1 MRAIPEGEKVVG
13 ERQGRREDFRRQ
25 FASETQPILAE
36 CITRAGRFRAQVINL
51 SARGVL
57 LRADPAPAVGEE
69 IALSIPLVR
78 SQAML
83 RATGEVIRLDPRGVA
98 VIFRVLFNY

>member
-1 MRAIPEGEKVVG
+1 MEGG
-13 ERQGRREDFRRQ
+13 RRCRREDFRSQ
-25 FASETQPILAE
+25 FESETQPILAE
-36 CITRAGRFRAQVINL
+36 CITRAGRFRARVINL

-57 LRADPAPAVGEE
+57 LRSDPGPAVGEE

-78 SQAML
+78 SRAML

-98 VIFRVLFNY
+98 VIFRVVFNY